1 MRLVVLLRATTTTI
15 ALSTAKKTIAFRERL
30 YEKPCC
36 CSFKLF
42 FFFREMILEKGP
54 SLTSQKSGYGQSHE
68 RGGFCLPPPFSSRSS
83 LLLLLL
89 LLFSLSLVVL
99 SVCRMVK
106 LYLVS
111 VRVRRVPSIIGSDFR
126 FGM

>member
-1 MRLVVLLRATTTTI
+1 MRLVVLLRATTTI

-89 LLFSLSLVVL
+89 LFSLSLVVL